1 MLDISSWGQVWLA
14 RCFLSDT
21 VCLSFSVSVIIF
33 FFFEGQAADPLLVRS
48 FESNLLTVA
57 AERYDLVA
65 TPERPNIPITRPQV
79 RTARP
84 ATPRRRRKPVV
95 RRKARTSNP
104 TPPPPPPQQTR
115 GRWTRAGHL
124 MNVEHRRPAGVVT
137 RVQPQRLAKD
147 LARIHLLLMI
157 ENRTAPGAWV
167 SFLVVGL
174 FIYLLCKNVFQ
185 NVPKFF
191 FFWQIANGT
200 PAMLDQWLTW
210 NISVLLCT
218 LWKIVSFWS
227 SSDVLS

>member
-1 MLDISSWGQVWLA
+1 MGGVVSCAVWK
-14 RCFLSDT
+14 RN
-21 VCLSFSVSVIIF
+21 
-33 FFFEGQAADPLLVRS
+33 GQAADPLLVRS

-104 TPPPPPPQQTR
+104 TPPPQQTR
-115 GRWTRAGHL
+115 GRWTRTGHL

-157 ENRTAPGAWV
+157 ENRTAPGA
-167 SFLVVGL
+167 
-174 FIYLLCKNVFQ
+174 
-185 NVPKFF
+185 
-191 FFWQIANGT
+191 
-200 PAMLDQWLTW
+200 
-210 NISVLLCT
+210 
-218 LWKIVSFWS
+218 
-227 SSDVLS
+227 